1 VPTLAA
7 TYHVNSD
14 NFDGTGLATLG
25 EVRSYSLGQICV
37 RSRRVMNSDKVK
49 GKWKQLK
56 GEIKRKWGQVTDD
69 DLLQAEGN
77 MDVLIGTIQER
88 TGEQRDAI
96 RQWLDERKY

>member
-1 VPTLAA
+1 
-7 TYHVNSD
+7 
-14 NFDGTGLATLG
+14 
-25 EVRSYSLGQICV
+25 
-37 RSRRVMNSDKVK
+37 MNSDKVK
-49 GKWKQLK
+49 GKWKHVK

-77 MDVLIGTIQER
+77 IDVLSGTIQER

>member
-1 VPTLAA
+1 
-7 TYHVNSD
+7 
-14 NFDGTGLATLG
+14 
-25 EVRSYSLGQICV
+25 
-37 RSRRVMNSDKVK
+37 MNSDKVK

-69 DLLQAEGN
+69 DLLKAEGN

-96 RQWLDERKY
+96 RQWLDEQKY

>member
-1 VPTLAA
+1 
-7 TYHVNSD
+7 
-14 NFDGTGLATLG
+14 
-25 EVRSYSLGQICV
+25 
-37 RSRRVMNSDKVK
+37 MNSDKMK

-96 RQWLDERKY
+96 RQWLNEQKY